1 MKIDPDALNGY
12 LRDLAQQQEAF
23 ETAKRKIE
31 YLKLQIKQV
40 RAQTK
45 IAKQDPL
52 IKEFIKRMPK
62 DQVSVTPSPGLTYVS
77 VTLFALEASLYRSVP
92 DDLGLKVFRD
102 EEQDPNKLLGPRLK
116 VYRSPHS
123 PGVHFYVTQHI
134 R

>member
-1 MKIDPDALNGY
+1 MNLDIDQITQY
-12 LRDLAQQQEAF
+12 ERDLATATELAAQ
-23 ETAKRKIE
+23 AKRKID
-31 YLKLQIKQV
+31 YCRLQLKNTRAKAKQ
-40 RAQTK
+40 
-45 IAKQDPL
+45 AKQDPL

-62 DQVSVTPSPGLTYVS
+62 DQVRVTPASDLIYVS
-77 VTLFALEASLYRSVP
+77 ITLFALEASLYRSVP

-123 PGVHFYVTQHI
+123 PGVHFYITQHI